1 MVSVQ
6 SFIRAE
12 VSRGAS
18 LAPEGVEAFA
28 AYAIASAK
36 GLIPEMDRV
45 FPARLGLEAPALA
58 RLVGA
63 PAFKNPEPSQGQH
76 SRLGPG
82 LARPQAPAL
91 KKPG

>member
-1 MVSVQ
+1 MTQ
-6 SFIRAE
+6 DEI
-12 VSRGAS
+12 GNW
-18 LAPEGVEAFA
+18 LNTGP
-28 AYAIASAK
+28 
-36 GLIPEMDRV
+36 RV
-45 FPARLGLEAPALA
+45 FPARLGPEAPALA